1 MSSSTC
7 SGLYLPRIADT
18 KPIEVMPSIAATR
31 SMNGLPLI
39 AVDGLGRNTIATR
52 GVGEA
57 AFGRASERGATTA
70 MTTHAR
76 ASARQ
81 LGRCTRRH
89 YNLRSVRRNF
99 VKFSFFKVDP
109 AWRRL
114 DPAERERHKRE
125 FAAACDNFAA
135 DRFLRA
141 FSLVGTRGDA
151 DLMLWCSAPGLADIH
166 EFHVVLG
173 QSGLMAWT
181 QTPYSY
187 LAMTKES
194 EYSEED
200 RLDVHTAQKR
210 YLFVYPFWK
219 QREWYRLPGPERMRI
234 MQEHIEIG
242 RKYPSI
248 SINTTYSFGLDDQE
262 FVVAFETD
270 EPADFLDLVH
280 ELRGSESSSFTLRAT
295 PIFTC
300 IASRVRHA
308 LDALDGQAGGATAR
322 DLAELEALTRGPG
335 S

>member
-1 MSSSTC
+1 
-7 SGLYLPRIADT
+7 
-18 KPIEVMPSIAATR
+18 V
-31 SMNGLPLI
+31 
-39 AVDGLGRNTIATR
+39 
-52 GVGEA
+52 
-57 AFGRASERGATTA
+57 
-70 MTTHAR
+70 H
-76 ASARQ
+76 
-81 LGRCTRRH
+81 
-89 YNLRSVRRNF
+89 RNF

-114 DPAERERHKRE
+114 DAQERERHKQE

-141 FSLVGTRGDA
+141 FSLVGTRGDT
-151 DLMLWCSAPGLADIH
+151 DLLLWCSAPGLADIH

-173 QSGLMAWT
+173 QSGLMAWAD
-181 QTPYSY
+181 TPYSY

-194 EYSEED
+194 EYSDED
-200 RLDVHTAQKR
+200 RLDLRTSQKR

-219 QREWYRLPGPERMRI
+219 KREWYRLPGPERIRI
-234 MQEHIEIG
+234 MKEHIEIG

-280 ELRGSESSSFTLRAT
+280 ELRASESSSFTLRDT

-300 IASRVRHA
+300 IASSVRHA
-308 LDALDGQAGGATAR
+308 LDALDGNARTAAAPE
-322 DLAELEALTRGPG
+322 LEELEALARG
-335 S
+335 SRD